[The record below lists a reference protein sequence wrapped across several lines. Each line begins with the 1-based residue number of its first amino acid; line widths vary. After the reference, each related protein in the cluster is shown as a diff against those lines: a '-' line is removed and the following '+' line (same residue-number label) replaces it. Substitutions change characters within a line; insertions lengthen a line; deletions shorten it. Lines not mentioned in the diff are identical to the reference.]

1 MSVKRRRGDR
11 KDGAWLKDL
20 DAMHMMLPYI
30 LPNRCDNEA
39 YVSEEID
46 LTAVNSYLE
55 KKNAENPK
63 YNYSLF
69 QVIVT
74 AAMKTFIMRPQLNR
88 FIIGKRVYQRND
100 YSAAFVVKKAFND
113 ESEEAVAIVNFE
125 NDSSIEWFN
134 KKLYDTVNSAR
145 NTDEI
150 DEGTKT
156 MNVLR
161 KCPRFMIYLVV
172 KCINLL
178 NYFGK
183 VPDSITKGDFT
194 YSTCMFTN
202 LGSLG
207 LNSGYHHLYSWGTNS
222 NFVVIGKKNV
232 SYSLDK
238 NGETKRHE
246 TVEMGLTTDE
256 RISDGYY
263 YSKSMKLF
271 RYLMNH
277 PEELEKPM
285 TGETEH
291 DWRK

>member
-39 YVSEEID
+39 YASEEID
-46 LTAVNSYLE
+46 FPAVNSYLE
-55 KKNAENPK
+55 KRNAENPK

-156 MNVLR
+156 MDVLR

-172 KCINLL
+172 ICLNLL
-178 NYFGK
+178 NYFGI
-183 VPDSITKGDFT
+183 VPGSIT
-194 YSTCMFTN
+194 
-202 LGSLG
+202 
-207 LNSGYHHLYSWGTNS
+207 
-222 NFVVIGKKNV
+222 
-232 SYSLDK
+232 
-238 NGETKRHE
+238 
-246 TVEMGLTTDE
+246 
-256 RISDGYY
+256 
-263 YSKSMKLF
+263 
-271 RYLMNH
+271 
-277 PEELEKPM
+277 
-285 TGETEH
+285 
-291 DWRK
+291 